1 MSIMFPQTNVV
12 ETTFQEELFRFTH
25 ELRHL
30 TKPMIIAANKS
41 DRPDAGSNLK
51 KLKQENKELHEK
63 RDSIQL
69 HLNSL
74 NDSFNELRKQDSLLK
89 VKISD
94 QELEIQKFKT
104 KANASKEQLNKLL
117 KEMEETRNKI
127 QELKNNPPN
136 RTGQDLINSL
146 KIKTIK

>member
-1 MSIMFPQTNVV
+1 
-12 ETTFQEELFRFTH
+12 
-25 ELRHL
+25 
-30 TKPMIIAANKS
+30 
-41 DRPDAGSNLK
+41 
-51 KLKQENKELHEK
+51 
-63 RDSIQL
+63 
-69 HLNSL
+69 
-74 NDSFNELRKQDSLLK
+74 LRKQDSLLK
-89 VKISD
+89 IKISD

-127 QELKNNPPN
+127 QELKNNPTN

>member
-1 MSIMFPQTNVV
+1 MKLDIKSILILVLLGFSLIFFYMWY
-12 ETTFQEELFRFTH
+12 FRG
-25 ELRHL
+25 
-30 TKPMIIAANKS
+30 S
-41 DRPDAGSNLK
+41 DNYKDDLK

-127 QELKNNPPN
+127 QELKNSPPN

>member
-1 MSIMFPQTNVV
+1 MKLDIKSILILVLLGFSLIFFYMWY
-12 ETTFQEELFRFTH
+12 FRG
-25 ELRHL
+25 
-30 TKPMIIAANKS
+30 S
-41 DRPDAGSNLK
+41 DNYKDDLK

-94 QELEIQKFKT
+94 QELEIQKFKN
-104 KANASKEQLNKLL
+104 KANASKDQLNKLL
-117 KEMEETRNKI
+117 KELEETRNKI
-127 QELKNNPPN
+127 QELKNNPTN

>member
-1 MSIMFPQTNVV
+1 MKLDIKSILILVLLGFSLIFFYMWY
-12 ETTFQEELFRFTH
+12 FRG
-25 ELRHL
+25 
-30 TKPMIIAANKS
+30 S
-41 DRPDAGSNLK
+41 DNYKDDLK

>member
-1 MSIMFPQTNVV
+1 MKLDIKSILILVLLGFSLIFFYMWY
-12 ETTFQEELFRFTH
+12 FRG
-25 ELRHL
+25 
-30 TKPMIIAANKS
+30 S
-41 DRPDAGSNLK
+41 DNYKDDLK

-94 QELEIQKFKT
+94 QELEIQKFKN
-104 KANASKEQLNKLL
+104 KANASKDQLNKLL
-117 KEMEETRNKI
+117 KELEETRKKI

-136 RTGQDLINSL
+136 RTDQDLINSL